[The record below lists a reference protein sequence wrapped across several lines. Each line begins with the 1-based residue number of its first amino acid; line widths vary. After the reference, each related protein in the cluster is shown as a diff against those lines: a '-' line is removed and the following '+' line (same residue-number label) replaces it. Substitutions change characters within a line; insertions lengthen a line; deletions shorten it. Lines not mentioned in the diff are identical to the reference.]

1 MNRLVIVLL
10 FSLLV
15 PIGISSQNTYQITA
29 DSLIVITPEQL
40 KLTNLIFNEHKYLKE
55 KVEILNDEISNLE
68 ALNKT
73 YVVQD
78 SIRRKEIELYKSSY
92 EDINKKYKR
101 LDKKFKI
108 VSISSIVA
116 ILGALIWR

>member
-15 PIGISSQNTYQITA
+15 PIGINSQNTYQITA

-78 SIRRKEIELYKSSY
+78 SIRRKEIELYKSNY

-101 LDKKFKI
+101 LDRKFKI

>member
-55 KVEILNDEISNLE
+55 KVEILNNEISNLE

>member
-1 MNRLVIVLL
+1 
-10 FSLLV
+10 V
-15 PIGISSQNTYQITA
+15 PIGISSQNTYQVTA

-55 KVEILNDEISNLE
+55 KVEILNNEISNLE

-78 SIRRKEIELYKSSY
+78 SIRCKEIELYKSNY

-101 LDKKFKI
+101 LNKKFKI